1 MSDSVPWY
9 RRVLITVL
17 TAGVMIGLIIGG
29 AWLSTHQG
37 SLQGS
42 GPIIGVLALAA
53 MVYGA
58 RAKKK
63 R

>member
-1 MSDSVPWY
+1 MTDSVPWY

-17 TAGVMIGLIIGG
+17 TAALMIGLILGG
-29 AWLSTHQG
+29 AWLSTHQE

-42 GPIIGVLALAA
+42 GPIIGVVMLAA

-58 RAKKK
+58 RGKKK